1 MSAEQ
6 TNQAKETAS
15 PQATRPISALERR
28 EIQAPV
34 LARVIA
40 GFTGELGYEEAM
52 RVASA
57 AIQLDAREAA
67 KTLVRRFG
75 GNGMQELL
83 QVVTQVWAED
93 DALVCDLLEQTDQKL
108 SFDVTRCRYAEMY
121 ARLGLKEY
129 GCCLS
134 CNRDEAFINEFN
146 PRMKLVRT
154 RTIMQGAQS
163 CDFRITLEKSA
174 G

>member
-1 MSAEQ
+1 
-6 TNQAKETAS
+6 
-15 PQATRPISALERR
+15 
-28 EIQAPV
+28 
-34 LARVIA
+34 
-40 GFTGELGYEEAM
+40 
-52 RVASA
+52 
-57 AIQLDAREAA
+57 LDAREAA

-83 QVVTQVWAED
+83 QVVTQVWAEN

-163 CDFRITLEKSA
+163 CDFRIIVE
-174 G
+174 GN

>member
-6 TNQAKETAS
+6 TNQAEETVS

-40 GFTGELGYEEAM
+40 GFIGELGYEEAM

-93 DALVCDLLEQTDQKL
+93 DALVCNLLEQTDQKL
-108 SFDVTRCRYAEMY
+108 SFDVTRCHYAEMY

-163 CDFRITLEKSA
+163 CDFRIILE
-174 G
+174 GN

>member
-1 MSAEQ
+1 MSAEH
-6 TNQAKETAS
+6 TIQAEETAS
-15 PQATRPISALERR
+15 PQATQPISALERR

-40 GFTGELGYEEAM
+40 GFTGELGCEEAM

-67 KTLVRRFG
+67 KTLVSRFG
-75 GNGMQELL
+75 GNGMQEFL

-121 ARLGLKEY
+121 ARLELKEY
-129 GCCLS
+129 GFCLS

-146 PRMKLVRT
+146 PHMKLVRT
-154 RTIMQGAQS
+154 QTIMQGAQS
-163 CDFRITLEKSA
+163 CDFRIILE
-174 G
+174 GN